1 MTLHDI
7 LTTSHDISWH
17 HVTWPQDIS
26 WHHVTCLLSL
36 HTIIKNLD
44 IEEVH
49 GNMVVEICIFTSWGN
64 MHILSNIFPDSSSTS
79 GFSMIAWW
87 IWMSHDVM
95 KCHEM
100 ELNVIRFDQ
109 MSGNVIDCEFITMVT
124 ERNQTSHHS
133 TSHHIKS
140 HAWANLVLHLFV
152 SAERRCLRLS
162 SLRYRCSTRIALSS
176 DLMWCDVE
184 WCDLMLV
191 EMIVRWS

>member
-1 MTLHDI
+1 
-7 LTTSHDISWH
+7 
-17 HVTWPQDIS
+17 
-26 WHHVTCLLSL
+26 
-36 HTIIKNLD
+36 
-44 IEEVH
+44 
-49 GNMVVEICIFTSWGN
+49 
-64 MHILSNIFPDSSSTS
+64 MHILSTIFPAPSSTS
-79 GFSMIAWW
+79 GFSMIVWW
-87 IWMSHDVM
+87 IWMSHDVI

-109 MSGNVIDCEFITMVT
+109 MSGYVIDCEFITMVT

-184 WCDLMLV
+184 WCMWSDVSWNDSAMELNVTWCHETSSKGV
-191 EMIVRWS
+191 ECDKYFVTIKWHYATF